1 MANAAARRFAPTRRA
16 LSTDLFVY
24 SPSVRAALDAH
35 KPVVALE
42 STIISH
48 GMPFPQNVE
57 TARVVEDIIR
67 SEGAEPATIAI
78 LDGAIHV
85 GLTDAEMTAFGQ
97 LGRDRVSKTS
107 RRDFAAVLA
116 RGGSGGTTVSGTMLV
131 ADKAGIDVFTT
142 GGIGGVHRGAE
153 ETMDISAD
161 LTELGRTP
169 VAVVCAGVKSIL
181 DIPKTLEYL
190 ETQGVTVTTH
200 GPTAD
205 FPAFYT
211 PRSGLKSPNHS
222 PTIDECAA
230 IIYANK
236 QLQLRSGVV
245 VAVPIPEQ
253 HAASSALIQSAIDQ
267 ALAEAVAR
275 GIVGRDATPFLLARV
290 AELTRGK
297 SLAANIELIKNNAH
311 VGGKIAARL
320 AEMKRAERERA
331 AKATVQ
337 SLGLPGAA
345 ASTSGT
351 VTASKDP
358 RVSLDLNAKAAAT
371 QEKRPI
377 VVGGLALDVTSTL
390 ATKDLQLHSSFPG
403 RVQQTAGGVGRN
415 VAEAMHLLDTNPL
428 LVSAVGDDFAGKTLL
443 EMVAAADMDTS
454 GIITMPHQR
463 TAVYN
468 AVHTSDGQLATAV
481 ADMGVLT
488 RFALPQVRVP
498 LNPSVVVVDGNV
510 NPATFH
516 EAVALGAQANV
527 PVVFEPTSVPKASA
541 LPWFRAKGITH
552 TTPNLVELGAM
563 AEIMADKYP
572 EKVDRLNRT
581 QWGTLG
587 SVRIPPFIEQ
597 AILSPAVLLALQVPT
612 VVVKC
617 GKDGIVVVRRLSETD
632 LDYLDTRAGAQA
644 LRDDVWS
651 WATIVVSE
659 KRTPEYMVAWAQPGT
674 PVNPVNVT
682 GAGDTLVGTLAAGL
696 LMAGKQW
703 PALPSVIRAARR
715 AAEMT
720 LMSEFAVHPKLSR
733 SRVGL

>member
-1 MANAAARRFAPTRRA
+1 
-16 LSTDLFVY
+16 
-24 SPSVRAALDAH
+24 
-35 KPVVALE
+35 
-42 STIISH
+42 
-48 GMPFPQNVE
+48 MPFPQNVE

-85 GLTDAEMTAFGQ
+85 GLTDAEMAAFGQ

-200 GPTAD
+200 GPTSD

-236 QLQLRSGVV
+236 QLQLRSAWRVV
-245 VAVPIPEQ
+245 GADPERDRPG
-253 HAASSALIQSAIDQ
+253 ARR
-267 ALAEAVAR
+267 AVAR
-275 GIVGRDATPFLLARV
+275 GIGGVTRPRSSRAV

-311 VGGKIAARL
+311 VGGKIAVRL
-320 AEMKRAERERA
+320 AEMKRAARDRA
-331 AKATVQ
+331 AKSTVH
-337 SLGLPGAA
+337 SLGVPGATA
-345 ASTSGT
+345 ASAT
-351 VTASKDP
+351 VTAPKDP
-358 RVSLDLNAKAAAT
+358 RVTLDLNAKVAAA

-403 RVQQTAGGVGRN
+403 HIQQTAGGVGRN
-415 VAEAMHLLDTNPL
+415 VAEAMHRLGTNPL

-443 EMVAAADMDTS
+443 DMVAAADMDTS
-454 GIITMPHQR
+454 GIIMMPHQR

-481 ADMGVLT
+481 ADMDVLT

-510 NPATFH
+510 NSATFH

-527 PVVFEPTSVPKASA
+527 PVVFEPTSVPKATA

-617 GKDGIVVVRRLSETD
+617 GKDGIVVVRRLSDTD

-659 KRTPEYMVAWAQPGT
+659 KRTPEYTVAWARPGT
-674 PVNPVNVT
+674 PVNPINVT

-703 PALPSVIRAARR
+703 PVLPSVIRAARR

-720 LMSEFAVHPKLSR
+720 LLSEFAVPPKLSR